1 MAENELK
8 DQAAEPTGDERGAVV
23 AVAPELAVDDAPV
36 VNDALGADDAPAV
49 DDAPG
54 AVAETGSNAV
64 AVAAEVAG
72 DAPASNSTPA
82 GGTNETAPS
91 LNVAGARPEIVSEGG
106 EGGEEL
112 KLYLGEF
119 AGPLDLLLY
128 LIRQEQVDI
137 YDIPIARITDE
148 YLRYLRLMQ
157 DMDIAV
163 ASEFLVMA
171 AQLIEIKSKMLL
183 PPDPVADAAQAEA
196 EDPRHELIKQLLEH
210 QKFKAAAQMLWSR
223 STVEQAV
230 YIRAPIETDKAN
242 PEVSAG
248 VFDLLK
254 VFQEILARKK
264 QEVMMEIER
273 DEISMTE
280 MLERLRNMILSAGE
294 LNLRHFF
301 ERAGTR
307 RELVLAFL
315 SVLEIVRASE
325 IVLVQETTFGDIVAR
340 VNS

>member
-1 MAENELK
+1 MDYRVEL
-8 DQAAEPTGDERGAVV
+8 DVF
-23 AVAPELAVDDAPV
+23 
-36 VNDALGADDAPAV
+36 N
-49 DDAPG
+49 
-54 AVAETGSNAV
+54 
-64 AVAAEVAG
+64 
-72 DAPASNSTPA
+72 
-82 GGTNETAPS
+82 
-91 LNVAGARPEIVSEGG
+91 
-106 EGGEEL
+106 
-112 KLYLGEF
+112 
-119 AGPLDLLLY
+119 GPMDLLLY
-128 LIRQEQVDI
+128 LLKRDELDI

-183 PPDPVADAAQAEA
+183 PPDPVADGAEA
-196 EDPRHELIKQLLEH
+196 EGEDPRNELIKQLLEH

-230 YIRAPIETDKAN
+230 YVRAPIETDKAN

-294 LNLRHFF
+294 LNLRLFF
-301 ERAGTR
+301 ERAETR

-315 SVLEIVRASE
+315 SVLEIVRTSE
-325 IVLVQETTFGDIVAR
+325 IVLVQEKTFGDIIAR

>member
-1 MAENELK
+1 
-8 DQAAEPTGDERGAVV
+8 
-23 AVAPELAVDDAPV
+23 
-36 VNDALGADDAPAV
+36 
-49 DDAPG
+49 
-54 AVAETGSNAV
+54 
-64 AVAAEVAG
+64 VAG
-72 DAPASNSTPA
+72 DAHAAADQAGVNAVADAAETAPGPAASDSTPNNSPES
-82 GGTNETAPS
+82 TPS

-183 PPDPVADAAQAEA
+183 PPDPVADAALAEG
-196 EDPRHELIKQLLEH
+196 EDPRNELIKQLLEH

-230 YIRAPIETDKAN
+230 YVRAPIETDKAN

-264 QEVMMEIER
+264 QEVMLEIER
-273 DEISMTE
+273 DEITMTE

-307 RELVLAFL
+307 RELILAFL

-325 IVLVQETTFGDIVAR
+325 IVLVQEKTFGDIVAR

>member
-8 DQAAEPTGDERGAVV
+8 EQAAESNDHAAGDGVAADVV
-23 AVAPELAVDDAPV
+23 V
-36 VNDALGADDAPAV
+36 ADDAPDSAARDTHAV
-49 DDAPG
+49 AQGGANDDADAAKVTAVAAVANG
-54 AVAETGSNAV
+54 AVANNSAV
-64 AVAAEVAG
+64 AGSA
-72 DAPASNSTPA
+72 
-82 GGTNETAPS
+82 ETAPS

-148 YLRYLRLMQ
+148 YLRYLRVMQ

-171 AQLIEIKSKMLL
+171 AQLIEIKSRMLL
-183 PPDPVADAAQAEA
+183 PPDPVADAALAEG
-196 EDPRHELIKQLLEH
+196 EDPRQELIKQLLEH
-210 QKFKAAAQMLWSR
+210 QKFKSAAQMLWSR

-230 YIRAPIETDKAN
+230 YVRAPIETDKAN

-264 QEVMMEIER
+264 QEVLMEIER
-273 DEISMTE
+273 DEITMTE

-294 LNLRHFF
+294 LNLRLFF
-301 ERAGTR
+301 ERAATR

-315 SVLEIVRASE
+315 SVLEIVRTSE
-325 IVLVQETTFGDIVAR
+325 IVLVQEKTFGDIVAR

>member
-1 MAENELK
+1 MAEMNELK
-8 DQAAEPTGDERGAVV
+8 DQAAETSKGAN
-23 AVAPELAVDDAPV
+23 APV
-36 VNDALGADDAPAV
+36 VAGASDARATEASD
-49 DDAPG
+49 
-54 AVAETGSNAV
+54 AVAASPDAV
-64 AVAAEVAG
+64 AVG
-72 DAPASNSTPA
+72 NSSASGSSLTDSPSTDSSEA
-82 GGTNETAPS
+82 MPS

-183 PPDPVADAAQAEA
+183 PPDPLAEGA
-196 EDPRHELIKQLLEH
+196 ESEQEDPRRELMEQLLEH

-223 STVEQAV
+223 ATVEQAV

-264 QEVMMEIER
+264 QEVLMEIER
-273 DEISMTE
+273 DEITMTE

-294 LNLRHFF
+294 LNLRLFF
-301 ERAGTR
+301 ERAETR

-315 SVLEIVRASE
+315 SVLEIVRTSE
-325 IVLVQETTFGDIVAR
+325 IVLVQEKTFGDIVAR